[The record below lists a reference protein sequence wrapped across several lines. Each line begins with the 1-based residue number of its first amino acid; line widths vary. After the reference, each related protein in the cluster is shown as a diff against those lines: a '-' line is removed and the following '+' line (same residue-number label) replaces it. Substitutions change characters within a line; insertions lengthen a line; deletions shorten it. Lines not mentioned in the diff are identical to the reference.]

1 MIRGFMKTSSRT
13 ALIVAAG
20 MLMGAYAYG
29 PAKAADLGG
38 GCCADLEERVAELEA
53 TTARKGNRVVSL
65 QVYGQV
71 NKALMIWDDGIQS
84 DAYVV
89 DNVLSSS
96 RFGFVGKGRM
106 MPGWIAGYNMEF
118 EILDARADMVYQ
130 DDDGTDP
137 NADDYVTS
145 GHDGGL
151 LLRQNY
157 WYIES
162 ERLGRLSVGHQ
173 STAADG
179 ANEVVLAGSLRTA
192 DVLIANNF
200 YVRDTDGNVNNG
212 TLANWAS
219 DLDGGRNDVIRYDS
233 PSIFGFILS
242 ASWGDNDYADVALRF
257 KREFNSIRVAAAIS
271 YQWDTQANN
280 GDFET
285 VGGSVSVMHVPTGI
299 YAAFAAGSRD
309 YEVATTEDVS
319 FWYVQAGIERKLLPY
334 GATTIY
340 GEYGSYDDFAVSSGH
355 IPNATSSEATRWGVG
370 LNQKIDSVAMD
381 VYANATFW
389 DFDHN
394 STTELNQEGLTT
406 ILIGSRIQF

>member
-71 NKALMIWDDGIQS
+71 NKALMIWDDGIDS
-84 DAYVV
+84 DVYVV

-96 RFGFVGKGRM
+96 RFGFVGKGQI
-106 MPGWIAGYNMEF
+106 MPGWVAGYNIEF
-118 EILDARADMVYQ
+118 EIMDARSDSVTQASDENALDANGSTT
-130 DDDGTDP
+130 DGRLT
-137 NADDYVTS
+137 
-145 GHDGGL
+145 
-151 LLRQNY
+151 LRQNY
-157 WYIES
+157 WYVES
-162 ERLGRLSVGHQ
+162 QTLGRIALGHQ

-179 ANEVVLAGSLRTA
+179 AHEVVLAGSLQSSIVMVGNNLSVQDTA
-192 DVLIANNF
+192 
-200 YVRDTDGNVNNG
+200 GNANNG
-212 TLANWAS
+212 TLVNWANN
-219 DLDGGRNDVIRYDS
+219 LDSGRNDVIRYDT
-233 PSIFGFILS
+233 PSIYGFILS
-242 ASWGDNDYADVALRF
+242 ASWGDDDYADVALRF
-257 KREFNSIRVAAAIS
+257 KREFNSIRIAAAVA
-271 YQWDTQANN
+271 YQWDTQADNN
-280 GDFET
+280 DFET
-285 VGGSVSVMHVPTGI
+285 VGGSISVMHVPTGL

-309 YEVATTEDVS
+309 YELAATEDIS

-334 GATTIY
+334 GATTFY
-340 GEYGSYDDFAVSSGH
+340 GEYGSYDDFAVSAGV

-381 VYANATFW
+381 VYANAAFW

-394 STTELNQEGLTT
+394 STTELNQKDLTT
-406 ILIGSRIQF
+406 VLIGSRIKF